1 MIKLNIIRSKNS
13 VLPVFYTKAQKVLA
27 KQISEGIN
35 SSPFDE
41 TQLLQVKI
49 NDRPVSRFFCKLF
62 DMPESF
68 VSPNVKA
75 VFTRARFDGEKL
87 GAKKYTFTDTFNMK
101 QIDELKAGKNL
112 AKEKGSF
119 LHKLLENI
127 NNSITE

>member
-13 VLPVFYTKAQKVLA
+13 ILPVFYTKAQKALA
-27 KQISEGIN
+27 KQISEGIK

-49 NDRPVSRFFCKLF
+49 YDRPISRLFCKF
-62 DMPESF
+62 FEMPESF
-68 VSPNVKA
+68 VSPKVKA

-87 GAKKYTFTDTFNMK
+87 GAQKYTFTDTFNPK

-112 AKEKGSF
+112 AEEKGSF
-119 LHKLLENI
+119 VHKLLENI
-127 NNSITE
+127 NKSITE